1 MEDKSRWE
9 SARHE
14 QDSLNTNS
22 PKLKFFR
29 IIYKIGEAHQYVD
42 AYFMGLSLMIH
53 SKAFGVYFVVVQIWQ
68 RHHKH
73 IHVAVCNMF
82 HLVHTLTK
90 VSIFTRIY
98 PKHLSFNLSWHS
110 VDFGIH
116 MSVIQTNQHIYMFVL
131 CFQYKVKQL
140 FLFVMNT
147 QITIQ
152 HN

>member
-14 QDSLNTNS
+14 QDSLITNS

-73 IHVAVCNMF
+73 TCCCLQYVSFSTHA
-82 HLVHTLTK
+82 